1 MTPRVNAT
9 RKAFDKALA
18 EIRPYTSSPSQIIV
32 DTLDKIGLDAI
43 TNAFNT
49 KDPKNDTYNQRDA
62 YGYGIYRGNTLVKMG
77 FLEGEKANKL
87 AKGLKQS
94 GRSLAEEML
103 IGYVPKTDGYTL
115 CLVNA
120 VFYSGIHEARGLKVL
135 FRETERARNAMMNA
149 FQVEINITDMQTT
162 R

>member
-1 MTPRVNAT
+1 MTPRINAT
-9 RKAFDKALA
+9 RRAFEDALA
-18 EIRPYTSSPSQIIV
+18 LIKPYTDKPSKIIV
-32 DTLDKIGLDAI
+32 DTLDQIGLDAI

-62 YGYGIYRGNTLVKMG
+62 YGYGIYMGTTLVKMG
-77 FLEGEKANKL
+77 FLEGEKAKEL

-103 IGYVPKTDGYTL
+103 TSYVPKTDGYTL

-135 FRETERARNAMMNA
+135 FKETERAKNAMMSA
-149 FQVEINITDMQTT
+149 FQVEIKITDMQTT